1 MDKLNETGILYLV
14 ATPIGNLADI
24 SSRAIETIRNSDII
38 AAEDTRHTGMLM
50 KKLGLSVRMES
61 YHEHNKTAK
70 GSFLVDKIKKGL
82 KVSLVSDAGMPCISD
97 PGNDL
102 VKLCVKENIAVVV
115 IPGPCAAVS
124 AISGCDFDTSR
135 FVFEG
140 FIPVKG
146 TQRKIRIEEIED
158 EKRTVVIYEAP
169 HRIQKTLKDLSDS
182 GMGQRRVTLA
192 RELTK
197 LYEEFIRSNVDSAIE
212 YFSVKEPRGE
222 FVIVI
227 EGKNEFL
234 KRVSTTDHE
243 EADNNLDI
251 EIEEFIFRQIKDGL
265 SANDIAKMTAI
276 KFSIQKKDAYRLVVS
291 LKNKET
297 FDK

>member
-1 MDKLNETGILYLV
+1 MEKLKTTGILYLV
-14 ATPIGNLADI
+14 ATPIGNLGDI
-24 SSRAIETIRNSDII
+24 SSRAIDTIKNADII
-38 AAEDTRHTGMLM
+38 AAEDTRHTGILM
-50 KKLGLSVRMES
+50 KKLGLSPRLES

-70 GSFLVDKIKKGL
+70 GPLLIDQIKNGL
-82 KVSLVSDAGMPCISD
+82 NIALVSDAGMPCISD
-97 PGNDL
+97 PGSEL
-102 VKLCVKENIAVVV
+102 VKLCVQENISVVV

-140 FIPVKG
+140 FVPVKG
-146 TQRKIRIEEIED
+146 IQRKIRIEEIAD

-169 HRIQKTLKDLSDS
+169 HRIQKTLKDLSES
-182 GMGQRRVTLA
+182 GMGQRRVTIA

-234 KRVSTTDHE
+234 KRVSTI
-243 EADNNLDI
+243 DNGKAQDNID
-251 EIEEFIFRQIKDGL
+251 EKIEEFIIRQIKDGL
-265 SANDIAKMTAI
+265 SVNDIAKMAAI
-276 KFSIQKKDAYRLVVS
+276 KFSIQKKEIYKLVVS
-291 LKNKET
+291 VKDKST